1 MHMMTALEASN
12 ATTLSAV
19 VGPLIKRNNPIM
31 NAMPNNTNALVI
43 KIRERFNHCDTS
55 VIKFSYCFML
65 LSRLSFSFSETSILC
80 IKNLLVVFE
89 IRITVEPGVIMI
101 RIVKT

>member
-12 ATTLSAV
+12 ATTLSV

-43 KIRERFNHCDTS
+43 KNS
-55 VIKFSYCFML
+55 
-65 LSRLSFSFSETSILC
+65 
-80 IKNLLVVFE
+80 
-89 IRITVEPGVIMI
+89 
-101 RIVKT
+101 

>member
-55 VIKFSYCFML
+55 NQVFILFYAFKQTF
-65 LSRLSFSFSETSILC
+65 FSFSETSILC
-80 IKNLLVVFE
+80 IKFIGSLRN
-89 IRITVEPGVIMI
+89 TNNC
-101 RIVKT
+101 

>member
-1 MHMMTALEASN
+1 MMTALEASN

-65 LSRLSFSFSETSILC
+65 LSRLSFLFLKHLYC
-80 IKNLLVVFE
+80 V
-89 IRITVEPGVIMI
+89 
-101 RIVKT
+101 

>member
-1 MHMMTALEASN
+1 MHMMSALEASN

-43 KIRERFNHCDTS
+43 KNS
-55 VIKFSYCFML
+55 
-65 LSRLSFSFSETSILC
+65 
-80 IKNLLVVFE
+80 
-89 IRITVEPGVIMI
+89 
-101 RIVKT
+101 